1 MFAVL
6 LLVPLQSILS
16 DDGDILY
23 SESGVTQKNFDLIF
37 EECMIVPT
45 GFSKDKIESYF
56 ESVDLPGDRIDFLT
70 GCHIGADLAKI
81 FLTTPLLYEQTQK
94 LV

>member
-6 LLVPLQSILS
+6 LFAPCNLFYLMMVISCTLNQGLH
-16 DDGDILY
+16 
-23 SESGVTQKNFDLIF
+23 KNFDLIF

-81 FLTTPLLYEQTQK
+81 FFTTHPLAE
-94 LV
+94 